1 MKSFLY
7 NLAEE
12 DPEVYSSFQDMPCGW
27 SPRREWPDRP
37 LASGAPP
44 QPVPSASAVGA
55 STPEVQKQ
63 LFMSY
68 KKQGQLL
75 QRLGVGT
82 QQDLPHSSEKSV
94 IPIGMDSK
102 FCPICERKFTS
113 NYVAVLHYKYQ
124 HLHATK
130 WQCQYCN
137 SYLTS
142 QANLDKKY
150 PDNTSRPKLYMSVMF

>member
-1 MKSFLY
+1 MKSNLY

-44 QPVPSASAVGA
+44 QPVLSASAVGT
-55 STPEVQKQ
+55 SRPEVQKE
-63 LFMSY
+63 LFLSY

-75 QRLGVGT
+75 QRLGVDT
-82 QQDLPHSSEKSV
+82 QQDLPDSSEKSV
-94 IPIGMDSK
+94 IPIGRDSK

-142 QANLDKKY
+142 QANLDKKI
-150 PDNTSRPKLYMSVMF
+150 SRQ